1 MRFFLSLPAAGGA
14 IVATHLCGRFAGG
27 KMHVHGHPMNLNAVD
42 LSSTRAAE
50 KAASAQRAA
59 DVRGQLLRGGVD
71 AESEVNS
78 FERFM
83 VGEEWER
90 GSRQQQGQNRR
101 RDQARAGQL
110 PSAEQEQADEP
121 LSFWA

>member
-1 MRFFLSLPAAGGA
+1 
-14 IVATHLCGRFAGG
+14 
-27 KMHVHGHPMNLNAVD
+27 MHVHGHPMNLNAVD